1 MTAARRAA
9 ADDFIRRLDR
19 GYDTPLAERGLTLS
33 AGQRQK
39 IALARAFLRPAPV
52 LLLDEPTAHLDPASA
67 EHVMAVLDT
76 EMADRTV
83 VLVTHRPPPG
93 AARMIVLDHG
103 RLTGQAKAVP
113 A

>member
-1 MTAARRAA
+1 VAAARLAGR
-9 ADDFIRRLDR
+9 DDFIRRLDR
-19 GYDTPLAERGLTLS
+19 GYDTPLAERARTLS

-52 LLLDEPTAHLDPASA
+52 LLLDEPPLISTRPARS
-67 EHVMAVLDT
+67 T
-76 EMADRTV
+76 SWPSSTPRMADRTV

-103 RLTGQAKAVP
+103 A
-113 A
+113 